1 VEVVVDANTWG
12 GIPGGVCMKCQKS
25 ISLVNKRNLTPWNW
39 ASKQMMSCSK
49 KMSTGSDVYMY
60 ILHLGF
66 HFTTLSLLSNVVFP
80 SHCLV

>member
-1 VEVVVDANTWG
+1 VEVVDANTWG

-25 ISLVNKRNLTPWNW
+25 ISLVNKRNLTPRNW

-49 KMSTGSDVYMY
+49 ITSIGFWYIYIY

-66 HFTTLSLLSNVVFP
+66 HFSTLSFLSNVVFP